1 MVALATLGA
10 CFGVLAVI
18 AIVLFFPNL
27 VKQHDEL
34 IKLRYDLNKLK
45 EDFADGLRELQENA
59 AMPDET
65 GMWLPRQDPL
75 SNGTYVKQKERSAQ
89 VPPGVSALGEIS
101 ELEALFN
108 GEGRH

>member
-45 EDFADGLRELQENA
+45 E
-59 AMPDET
+59 T
-65 GMWLPRQDPL
+65 PRCR
-75 SNGTYVKQKERSAQ
+75 TKQGCGFRAKI
-89 VPPGVSALGEIS
+89 P
-101 ELEALFN
+101 
-108 GEGRH
+108 